1 MQSFFDFGGGVTKA
15 KFKIKLSL
23 RWPVVVSLI

>member
-1 MQSFFDFGGGVTKA
+1 MQSFFDFGGGGTKA

-23 RWPVVVSLI
+23 RWFH